1 MSQQQ
6 VVQQTLDEVLL
17 FVLEVKLFH
26 GNRKVNPTDLAAA
39 LGVEVTQDDVFTLG
53 VKRVFDKEFVNKLN
67 RVKSAMERACL
78 NAGTPFLGGYAV
90 PDKKA
95 DSVSQEL
102 ESLVLKGNSV
112 KSDILANFTKICDAY
127 ASQHPQWESVI
138 KGNGFSETYVRD
150 RIQFGWR
157 AIRVSAG
164 RSEGLIADGLSEEVS
179 GLLGSLL
186 SGIAKAAE
194 RCIHE
199 SLHQKTVS
207 GGNTVVQKRTEVTR
221 KAFRPLVAARE
232 KLLGFYFLDPRLKP
246 LCEMI
251 DHVLATMPDDGPID
265 GVNLTNLFGLA
276 SILTNSKLA
285 LEIGEQ
291 ASTQDANTVFEQ
303 FFTSANQTMS
313 LPSGLVPQLGQQIQV
328 VQQLPIGLGASVTP
342 QQVVQPVTTHT
353 AVQMPVTQ
361 AMPAL
366 PAIGAVN
373 FSNLFG

>member
-1 MSQQQ
+1 MSQQ

-39 LGVEVTQDDVFTLG
+39 IGVEVTQDDVFTLG

-67 RVKSAMERACL
+67 RVKSAMDRACL

-95 DSVSQEL
+95 DAVSQEL

-112 KSDILANFTKICDAY
+112 KSEILMNFTKICDDY
-127 ASQHPQWESVI
+127 AAQHPQWESVI
-138 KGNGFSETYVRD
+138 KGNGFSESYVRD

-164 RSEGLIADGLSEEVS
+164 RSDGLIADGLKEEVS

-186 SGIAKAAE
+186 GGIAKAAE
-194 RCIHE
+194 RFIHE
-199 SLHQKTVS
+199 SLHQKSVS

-285 LEIGEQ
+285 LEIGEK
-291 ASTQDANTVFEQ
+291 ASTQDPNMVFEQ
-303 FFTSANQTMS
+303 FFTSAQQS
-313 LPSGLVPQLGQQIQV
+313 LAPSGSPQLLNQQVQV
-328 VQQLPIGLGASVTP
+328 VQQLPIGLGAGVSLE
-342 QQVVQPVTTHT
+342 QLVQPVAQPAATI
-353 AVQMPVTQ
+353 PVFNVH

-366 PAIGAVN
+366 PAASAVN

>member
-1 MSQQQ
+1 MSKQ

-95 DSVSQEL
+95 DAVSQEL

-112 KSDILANFTKICDAY
+112 KSEILMNFTKICDAY
-127 ASQHPQWESVI
+127 AAQHPQWESVI
-138 KGNGFSETYVRD
+138 KGHGFSESYVRD

-164 RSEGLIADGLSEEVS
+164 RSEGLIADGLSEEV
-179 GLLGSLL
+179 GGMLGSLL
-186 SGIAKAAE
+186 GGIAKAAE
-194 RCIHE
+194 RFIHE
-199 SLHQKTVS
+199 SLHQKYVS
-207 GGNTVVQKRTEVTR
+207 GGNTVFRKRTEVTR

-276 SILTNSKLA
+276 SVLTNSKLA
-285 LEIGEQ
+285 LEIGEK
-291 ASTQDANTVFEQ
+291 ASTQDQNLVFEQ
-303 FFTSANQTMS
+303 FFTTVNQTMA
-313 LPSGLVPQLGQQIQV
+313 LPNSMPQQMNV
-328 VQQLPIGLGASVTP
+328 VQQLPTGLGFGLGLPA
-342 QQVVQPVTTHT
+342 QQLLQPVETRVMPKPAANVQTLSVLPT
-353 AVQMPVTQ
+353 A
-361 AMPAL
+361 
-366 PAIGAVN
+366 GSVN